1 MGLQGRVMVE
11 ALTVVDFQSVRTVVT
26 GQGIQSVG
34 NVLLELEQLLHDLL
48 QQERHSSYHHD
59 QAVGI

>member
-11 ALTVVDFQSVRTVVT
+11 ALTVVRTVVT

>member
-34 NVLLELEQLLHDLL
+34 NVLLELEQLLHGLL
-48 QQERHSSYHHD
+48 QQERHLSYHHD

>member
-11 ALTVVDFQSVRTVVT
+11 ALTVVRTVVT

-34 NVLLELEQLLHDLL
+34 NVLLELEQLLHGLL
-48 QQERHSSYHHD
+48 QQERHPSYHHD